1 MLVYRSTVAAAA
13 ISIGALLVAC
23 EAPDQPT
30 DLRKEGPPNVTSV
43 TVMSDLSAARIVETA
58 TFCRLNDEKRP
69 GLVGLPNFTT
79 EQVCPDDLSEPAEQ
93 EGTAEGAP
101 PLWFVRVVFDML
113 LDPTIEDLIPVDP
126 SNPNS
131 PLRGTLRDTQPVT
144 LRCNN
149 VDVPYDGYYLP
160 NGNRVSWPLG
170 PDLFIQ
176 PVLATSVPTGAT
188 CEVAVKDM
196 VVNKAGQAIPAGE
209 KKTFTF
215 KIGPMLL
222 RSTTP
227 AATAAGLNNGGFE
240 QDFETPLAFNF
251 TAPIAVPVNTTGFQ
265 IFEGANG
272 AGDTPNAAVCTGAG
286 AGVTEVPAASF
297 RAIQQGTV
305 AATTALVLQLGV
317 NTGDMDQFWKP
328 STTYL
333 VRFAAGAKVAAAQGS
348 TPGTPDGAI
357 PSTLSFCFHTPAAM

>member
-30 DLRKEGPPNVTSV
+30 DLRKDGPPLITSV

-58 TFCRLNDEKRP
+58 TFCRLNDDKRP

-79 EQVCPDDLSEPAEQ
+79 EQVCPDELSEPADQ
-93 EGTAEGAP
+93 DGTAEGAP

-113 LDPTIEDLIPVDP
+113 LDPTIEDLVPIDP
-126 SNPNS
+126 SNPAS
-131 PLRGTLRDTQPVT
+131 PLRGTLRNTQPVT
-144 LRCNN
+144 LRCNGA
-149 VDVPYDGYYLP
+149 DVPYDGYYLP

-176 PVLATSVPTGAT
+176 PNSAISVPTGAT
-188 CEVAVKDM
+188 CEVTVKDM
-196 VVNKAGQAIPAGE
+196 VVNKDGEGIPSSE
-209 KKTFTF
+209 KKSFTF
-215 KIGPMLL
+215 KIAPMLL
-222 RSTTP
+222 RSTNP
-227 AATAAGLNNGGFE
+227 AATAAGLNNGNFE

-251 TAPIAVPVNTTGFQ
+251 TAPIRVPIVTTGFE

-272 AGDTPNAAVCTGAG
+272 AGDAPNAAVCTGAG
-286 AGVTEVPAASF
+286 AGVTAVPAASIK
-297 RAIQQGTV
+297 AAPQGTV
-305 AATTALVLQLGV
+305 LATSALVMFLGV
-317 NTGDMDQFWKP
+317 DTGVMDQFWKP

-333 VRFAAGAKVAAAQGS
+333 VRFAAGAKVVATSGS
-348 TPGTPDGAI
+348 TAGTPDGAI
-357 PSTLSFCFHTPAAM
+357 PSTLSFCFHTTAAM